1 MLHDYL
7 GAEVFMAGVQTYVE
21 KKRRT
26 ENREQRTENREP
38 KNQRDEQKKRDE
50 RTGYE

>member
-21 KKRRT
+21 KKR
-26 ENREQRTENREP
+26 
-38 KNQRDEQKKRDE
+38 DE